1 MADSSV
7 PSKYGRKNVNK
18 IQNST
23 NTAQHLFTLSSRVIF
38 FLLSSFSNEA
48 LQSVGI
54 MKNASEMEN
63 QVFQKVQTQEEYRNM
78 IGKIV
83 VHMHSKCEFLCIS
96 DTNLHIF

>member
-1 MADSSV
+1 
-7 PSKYGRKNVNK
+7 
-18 IQNST
+18 
-23 NTAQHLFTLSSRVIF
+23 
-38 FLLSSFSNEA
+38 
-48 LQSVGI
+48 